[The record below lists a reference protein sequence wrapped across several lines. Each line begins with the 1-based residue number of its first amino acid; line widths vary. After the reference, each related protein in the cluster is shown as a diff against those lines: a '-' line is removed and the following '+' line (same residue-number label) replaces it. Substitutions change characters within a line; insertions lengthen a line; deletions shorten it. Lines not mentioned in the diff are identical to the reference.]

1 MGELSAS
8 PSSSSFLLTDED
20 KMAMRQGA
28 FTAGGRLQGVW
39 LSDPLPAP
47 DYPLGLIHERK
58 LKPWLTLAMVI
69 LGFLSHRSAGAQ

>member
-20 KMAMRQGA
+20 KMAMRQEA

-39 LSDPLPAP
+39 LS
-47 DYPLGLIHERK
+47 
-58 LKPWLTLAMVI
+58 
-69 LGFLSHRSAGAQ
+69 